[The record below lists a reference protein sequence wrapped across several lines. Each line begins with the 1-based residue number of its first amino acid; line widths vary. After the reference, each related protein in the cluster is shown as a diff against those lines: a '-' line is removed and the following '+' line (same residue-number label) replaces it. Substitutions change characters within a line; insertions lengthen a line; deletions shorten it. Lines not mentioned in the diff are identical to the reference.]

1 MNIVNIRLNIIA
13 FILLHAGET
22 INLSL
27 SFKME
32 FRIGQ
37 FVCYRNEKN
46 FFSLLGTPAGLIAI
60 KMLNCSHTQ
69 PNNNGVSLEIA

>member
-1 MNIVNIRLNIIA
+1 MA

-32 FRIGQ
+32 FGIGQ
-37 FVCYRNEKN
+37 LVCNRNEKN
-46 FFSLLGTPAGLIAI
+46 FLSLLVTPAEPIAI
-60 KMLNCSHTQ
+60 KIFNCRHTQ
-69 PNNNGVSLEIA
+69 PNNDSASLEIT